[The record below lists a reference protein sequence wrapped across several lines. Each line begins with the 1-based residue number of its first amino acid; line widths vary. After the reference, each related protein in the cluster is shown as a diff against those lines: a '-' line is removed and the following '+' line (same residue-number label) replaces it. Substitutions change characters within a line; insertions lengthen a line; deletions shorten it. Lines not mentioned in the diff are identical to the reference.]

1 MSITVPSLVFLL
13 DTPNVWRGQAL
24 AGTPAR
30 TLALAEHSHRA
41 GAAVTMVLCDRGADY
56 GTAADWPFDLAL
68 VHPNDFYTPNA
79 LAGLLDLAT
88 VDFVVLCEAESLVS
102 IGRDLAR
109 LLDARLV
116 YDVHDDDAAVA
127 ASLGEPAETVEGHAT
142 IQRVALRTAD
152 NVIVSTRN
160 ETTMAATTG
169 VPSVRT
175 ALLPN
180 GADPQQRHCWGPDA
194 NAATLVFL
202 GNLYYQPNARAVDA
216 IRSTIL
222 PALHAD
228 DLDVR
233 VRVIGRGPAE
243 LTHDGSGIEFT
254 GRVDT
259 INDGLRGTTLALAPL
274 TAGSGAKMKV
284 LDYLA
289 AGLPVLGTSEAV
301 TGLPPNHPGVVVEDA
316 LSQWP
321 ARIAAL
327 MRDPTA
333 LSEIGRAGRRCVEG
347 ELSWQRIGADLV
359 RQGRAWLTTLPPG
372 PSPAIDN
379 HCAGVPR
386 WLIEHADQDALGDPQ
401 TTRPGQPRWLRRQTT
416 GTAAE
421 GRR

>member
-1 MSITVPSLVFLL
+1 MTTPTFVFLL

-30 TLALAEHSHRA
+30 TLALAEYSHRA

-56 GTAADWPFDLAL
+56 GTAADWPFDLVL
-68 VHPNDFYTPNA
+68 VHPNDFYAPDA
-79 LAGLLDLAT
+79 LVELLNGVT
-88 VDFVVLCEAESLVS
+88 VDFLVLCEAESLVS
-102 IGRDLAR
+102 MGRELAR

-116 YDVHDDDAAVA
+116 YDAHDDDAAVA
-127 ASLGEPAETVEGHAT
+127 ASLGEPSETVEGHAT

-160 ETTMAATTG
+160 EAAMATTAG
-169 VPSVRT
+169 VPSIRT

-180 GADPQQRHCWGPDA
+180 GADPQQRHCWGPDPD
-194 NAATLVFL
+194 AATLVFL
-202 GNLYYQPNARAVDA
+202 GNLYYEPNARAVDA

-228 DLDVR
+228 RPDVHVR
-233 VRVIGRGPAE
+233 VVGRGPAE
-243 LTHDGSGIEFT
+243 LTRESRGIEFT

-259 INDGLRGTTLALAPL
+259 IDHALRGTTLALAPL

-289 AGLPVLGTSEAV
+289 AGLPVLGTREAV
-301 TGLPPNHPGVVVEDA
+301 TGLPADHPGVVVEHD
-316 LSQWP
+316 LRQWP
-321 ARIAAL
+321 SRIAAL
-327 MRDPTA
+327 LCDTA
-333 LSEIGRAGRRCVEG
+333 ALREIGQAGRRCIEG
-347 ELSWQRIGADLV
+347 ELSWLRIGADLV
-359 RQGRAWLTTLPPG
+359 RCCRSWLATLPPG
-372 PSPAIDN
+372 PNPAIDN

-386 WLIEHADQDALGDPQ
+386 WLIEHADQDALGDPK
-401 TTRPGQPRWLRRQTT
+401 TTRPGQPNWHRRQM
-416 GTAAE
+416 TATAPE